1 VFDGECLPL
10 TGHSPSGTK
19 CADTLPTGWPS
30 WGAVTTCVPTSQH
43 SPVAAVQAVP
53 TQGKCVCKPGPP
65 LAASTTLKNVL
76 VIGDSVSLGYTP
88 VLTKLMEKTAL
99 VQCVTLTEFQPSLF

>member
-1 VFDGECLPL
+1 MFDGECLPL

-30 WGAVTTCVPTSQH
+30 WGAVTTCMPTSQH